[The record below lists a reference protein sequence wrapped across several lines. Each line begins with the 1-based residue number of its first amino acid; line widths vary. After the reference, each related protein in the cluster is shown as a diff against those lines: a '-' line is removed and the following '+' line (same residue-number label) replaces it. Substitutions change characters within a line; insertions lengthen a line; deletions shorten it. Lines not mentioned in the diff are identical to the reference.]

1 MKLPTVLPLPPL
13 AEWGDALGAAGV
25 EFEGV
30 GWCAMAWLVVV
41 VAVLVLE
48 VVGLVLGAAFT
59 AAA

>member
-30 GWCAMAWLVVV
+30 GWCAVAWLVVV
-41 VAVLVLE
+41 VVVV

>member
-30 GWCAMAWLVVV
+30 GWCAVAWLVVV
-41 VAVLVLE
+41 VVVG